1 MAKRVLVVDDE
12 AHIRRLVQ
20 VNLEKA
26 GYEVDQAVDGVEGLE
41 KVRTNPPDLIV
52 LDIMM
57 PNLDGMETM
66 KLIQADQELQKIPVI
81 FLTAKAQDRDVFIGW
96 KSGCACYLTK
106 PFNPRELTVFT
117 KRILEAGEMPLI
129 EDGENVWEV

>member
-1 MAKRVLVVDDE
+1 MFFCWSCDIYYLPTVAKRRDVEMAKRVLVVDDE

-81 FLTAKAQDRDVFIGW
+81 FLTDKAQDRDVFIGW
-96 KSGCACYLTK
+96 KSGCKIGRAH
-106 PFNPRELTVFT
+106 V
-117 KRILEAGEMPLI
+117 
-129 EDGENVWEV
+129 